1 MRSLL
6 RRWLGVELL
15 EASSTKFV
23 GEALGR
29 LGKVEPR
36 LDKLDG
42 FISDIHESTHDGV
55 GPPEIMRPLACPS
68 GHTALTQVVAL
79 VEVEAE
85 APEITRVVGGGF
97 YCPRCRR
104 SFYTDGRVRWS
115 TDEAITQPTEEQ
127 VPVAAQA
134 QERRARVISRKGSG
148 Y

>member
-29 LGKVEPR
+29 LNKLEPQVEDL
-36 LDKLDG
+36 LDRQDTAPLEVQL
-42 FISDIHESTHDGV
+42 H
-55 GPPEIMRPLACPS
+55 PEIMRPLACPS